1 MKKLLQLSWQT
12 ASAALLGLALSQC
25 TLGEQVRDTPSVV
38 PLQFRLVQI
47 EAATL
52 GSLDVKALREPEDL
66 NLAARSQLIREYV
79 SGPLP
84 LKMRLRLEGQTT
96 GGQPGT
102 LTGYDYEVLL
112 DGKPLG
118 GGRAVA
124 NQALPATAAAFALPL
139 TFELNTR
146 PLLGNDALPALRNFA
161 VGLADRRRRP
171 LRLGLRLRPNV
182 LLADGRT
189 VRAAEFAVLATDSVA
204 RPVAN

>member
-1 MKKLLQLSWQT
+1 MKQPLHLALKA
-12 ASAALLGLALSQC
+12 ASVALLGLGLGQC
-25 TLGEQVRDTPSVV
+25 TLGEQVRETPSVV

-47 EAATL
+47 EEATL
-52 GSLDVKALREPEDL
+52 GSIDVKALREPEDL
-66 NLAARSQLIREYV
+66 NLATRSQLIREYV

-84 LKMRLRLEGQTT
+84 LKMRLQLEGSST
-96 GGQPGT
+96 GAQPGT

-124 NQALPATAAAFALPL
+124 NQALPATAAAFPLPL
-139 TFELNTR
+139 TFALNTHQ
-146 PLLGNDALPALRNFA
+146 LLGNDALPALRNFA

-189 VRAAEFAVLATDSVA
+189 VRATAFSVLATDSVA